1 MIHKSASHMNVSIE
15 ERSCGWLFIP
25 KILSEI
31 QLELTQFNPSKAA
44 ILHLKFART
53 LINER
58 FEDISIEKI
67 ETFRTIHGETEHTC
81 LIKKWTLWDLN
92 PRPHANPTMRSVRAT
107 PVPRAHTRYV
117 PEWGIYYVS
126 L

>member
-1 MIHKSASHMNVSIE
+1 MVYNVLDEGWDGRIVIHKSASHMNVSIE
-15 ERSCGWLFIP
+15 ERSCGWLLIP

-67 ETFRTIHGETEHTC
+67 ETFRTIHGETE
-81 LIKKWTLWDLN
+81 
-92 PRPHANPTMRSVRAT
+92 RSKNG
-107 PVPRAHTRYV
+107 HC
-117 PEWGIYYVS
+117 GI
-126 L
+126 